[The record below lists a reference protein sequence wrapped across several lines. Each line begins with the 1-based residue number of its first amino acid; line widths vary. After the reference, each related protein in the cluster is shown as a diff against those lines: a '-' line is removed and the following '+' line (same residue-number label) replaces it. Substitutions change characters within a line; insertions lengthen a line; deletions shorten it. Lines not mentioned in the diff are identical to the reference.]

1 MLLFICIY
9 INTFQIFSTFL
20 LGTYIFWL
28 PVVAAVLLLFHVI
41 IASIWFHDINT
52 RFLCYCFLVIQISM
66 LQPILYLLQIFSGF
80 AFFRLCSAV
89 RLALFASVARIFL
102 RWHVD
107 ASQPVVAPSK
117 CVKKKIKQKKK
128 KIKKRNKKR
137 KKVFLRYSTS
147 TSTSSSLLKS
157 FISFAVSLVSCANWY
172 VEKRAE
178 IYYSVI
184 KLCKIMKCK

>member
-1 MLLFICIY
+1 
-9 INTFQIFSTFL
+9 
-20 LGTYIFWL
+20 
-28 PVVAAVLLLFHVI
+28 
-41 IASIWFHDINT
+41 
-52 RFLCYCFLVIQISM
+52 M

-128 KIKKRNKKR
+128 KNQETKQETK
-137 KKVFLRYSTS
+137 
-147 TSTSSSLLKS
+147 KS
-157 FISFAVSLVSCANWY
+157 FS
-172 VEKRAE
+172 
-178 IYYSVI
+178 SV
-184 KLCKIMKCK
+184 LDFYFDFEFVA